1 MSWNFLLEN
10 AGPCLRVT
18 GGSADDLCDAVLALE
33 DLRARGLVTRWL
45 RGSRMRTK
53 QGLLD
58 EFAAVLQF
66 PSGMGM
72 NWDSFDECLNDLEW
86 LEGEAAALFIF
97 DAEQL
102 LADASP
108 DDQAT
113 LFEILD
119 AEGDVPVHFVLQS
132 EAADTLLAGL
142 QAMGVAAA
150 RLES

>member
-1 MSWNFLLEN
+1 MSWDFLLQN
-10 AGPCLRVT
+10 LAPAIHVAGGT
-18 GGSADDLCDAVLALE
+18 ADDLCDEVLALE
-33 DLRARGLVTRWL
+33 ELRARGLMTRWL

-58 EFAAVLQF
+58 EFAAALQF

-97 DAEQL
+97 DADQL
-102 LADASP
+102 LVDAPP

-113 LFEILD
+113 FFEVLD
-119 AEGDVPVHFVLQS
+119 AEGNVPFHIVLQS
-132 EAADTLLAGL
+132 AETDSVMAGL
-142 QAMGVAAA
+142 QAMGVEAG
-150 RLES
+150 RLGA

>member
-1 MSWNFLLEN
+1 MSWDFLLEN
-10 AGPCLRVT
+10 AGPCLHVA

-33 DLRARGLVTRWL
+33 DLRARGLMTRWL

-86 LEGEAAALFIF
+86 LEGDAAALFIF

-102 LADASP
+102 LADAPP

-119 AEGDVPVHFVLQS
+119 AEGDLPFHLVLQS
-132 EAADTLLAGL
+132 AEADTVLAGL
-142 QAMGVAAA
+142 KAMGVEAAK
-150 RLES
+150 L

>member
-1 MSWNFLLEN
+1 MSWDFLLEN
-10 AGPCLRVT
+10 SGPCLCVT
-18 GGSADDLCDAVLALE
+18 GGRADDLCDAVLAQE
-33 DLRARGLVTRWL
+33 DLRSKGLMTRWL

-58 EFAAVLQF
+58 EFAAALQF
-66 PSGMGM
+66 PTGMGM

-102 LADASP
+102 LADAPP

-132 EAADTLLAGL
+132 EEADTLLAGL
-142 QAMGVAAA
+142 QAMGVVAA
-150 RLES
+150 RL